1 MTFSCLCKKCHENFR
16 SNISNIKN
24 LNSLQPFFPT
34 VAQFTMTHENLTLQ
48 WPKLTTKSN
57 VLNKFN
63 LKQKH
68 LKEQVK
74 LAQSLQKECHNKNEQ
89 TSM

>member
-1 MTFSCLCKKCHENFR
+1 
-16 SNISNIKN
+16 
-24 LNSLQPFFPT
+24 
-34 VAQFTMTHENLTLQ
+34 MTHENLTLQ